1 VAHITREEQIMVSE
15 TPAIGR
21 NWWLFVVLGVVCLAT
36 GIIAI
41 VWPDITLLT
50 LGIFFGIYLMMAAIL
65 EIIEAI
71 AGDPGGRALSA
82 ILGVIA
88 LIAGLICIRRPGE
101 SLLAVVIVVGIYL
114 VAEGVIRI
122 VRAFG
127 SEGARGWGIAVG
139 GLDVVVGGI
148 ILAWPKIG
156 LVTLAVF
163 FAVTMLVRGAFAV
176 VVGFKLRSLRDE
188 DPAAIQTA
196 TVAT

>member
-1 VAHITREEQIMVSE
+1 MVSE

-21 NWWLFVVLGVVCLAT
+21 NWWLFVVLGVICLAT

-50 LGIFFGIYLMMAAIL
+50 LGIFFGIYLLMAAIL

-71 AGDPGGRALSA
+71 AGDPGGRAMSA

-122 VRAFG
+122 VRAFS

-188 DPAAIQTA
+188 EPAAIQTA